1 MLARNPLAHWPPGR
15 RAAATVEF
23 AVVVPVL
30 LVFVLGIIE
39 MGRLVMVAQVN
50 TNAAREGARYA
61 AQGNVDTA
69 TVDTYLR
76 TYLTAAGVSNAAAG
90 TNTAVTVTIEAMSGT
105 STWTTVTD
113 PSTQAAGTPLRVTVS
128 ANFNQ
133 QSWLPTRF
141 FVGNNTQV
149 QGVAVMRKE

>member
-1 MLARNPLAHWPPGR
+1 MLAHNPQRPRTVR

-23 AVVVPVL
+23 AVVIPVL

-39 MGRLVMVAQVN
+39 IGRLVMVAQVN

-61 AQGNVDTA
+61 AQGSADSA
-69 TVDTYLR
+69 TVDTYVR
-76 TYLTAAGVSNAAAG
+76 TYLTSAGVSNAAAG
-90 TNTAVTVTIEAMSGT
+90 TNSAVTVTIEAQSG
-105 STWTTVTD
+105 SNSSWVTVSD
-113 PSTQAAGTPLRVTVS
+113 PSTQTAGTPIRVTVS

-141 FVGNNTQV
+141 FIGNNTQV